1 MSETATSSGSATGN
15 SASGRE
21 LLPQPHGGRIAPPW
35 KKGQRGNPSGKS
47 GAYLECQRICREASP
62 RAAARL
68 VELMEDSDTRVGLMA
83 AQAVMDR
90 GVGKP
95 DVIHEEPRTLNADNL
110 TDDQQRALLILLKKA
125 MGM

>member
-1 MSETATSSGSATGN
+1 MSTDASAAP
-15 SASGRE
+15 SAPEKVWITPSHGHGR
-21 LLPQPHGGRIAPPW
+21 LTPW
-35 KKGQRGNPSGKS
+35 QKGQRGNPSGKS

-95 DVIHEEPRTLNADNL
+95 DTIHEEPRTLNADNL